1 MTIDVQLIGTCPTMN
16 GSTGQAYLA
25 RIAEVSKWAD
35 DDGWEAILVYSDH
48 AQCDPW
54 IVAQEILRH
63 TMQLRPLV
71 ALQPLYMHP
80 LSAAKIVATLASMYG
95 RQIYINL
102 IAGGFPRDLQTLCD
116 ATPHDRRYDRV
127 VEYASIMQDLLRP
140 RGLCSFNGAF
150 YNVKELQLVPRLPAD
165 KLPVF
170 TISGSS
176 PAGLAAAKKLGAR
189 AIQYLRPS
197 YEYAGV
203 TFDPS
208 LQYGA
213 RLGVIVAET
222 RSRAWEIARQRYP
235 TGNSEMRKIRQYATS
250 ISDSVWVKEL
260 DKEIRVPPGH
270 PYWLGPYHYY
280 RTVCPFLVGDEQDVS
295 GEIANYVRMGLR
307 TFLLELP
314 TNAEESRQITRVFKL
329 ACERA
334 RRS

>member
-1 MTIDVQLIGTCPTMN
+1 MAISVQLIGTCPTMDD
-16 GSTGQAYLA
+16 STGQAYPA

-35 DDGWEAILVYSDH
+35 DDSWEAILVYSDH
-48 AQCDPW
+48 SQGDPW

-63 TMQLRPLV
+63 TKQLRPLV

-80 LSAAKIVATLASMYG
+80 FTAAKIVSTLANMYG
-95 RQIYINL
+95 RQVYINL
-102 IAGGFPRDLQTLCD
+102 IAGGFPHDLHTLRD

-127 VEYASIMQDLLRP
+127 VEYATIMQSLLRP
-140 RGLCSFNGAF
+140 HGLCTFAGAF
-150 YNVKELQLVPRLPAD
+150 YNVKDLQLVPRMPAD

-208 LQYGA
+208 LHYGA
-213 RLGVIVAET
+213 RLGVIVADT
-222 RSRAWEIARQRYP
+222 PSRAWEIARQRYP
-235 TGNSEMRKIRQYATS
+235 TGDSEMREIRQYATS

-260 DKEIRVPPGH
+260 DKEVLVPPGH
-270 PYWLGPYHYY
+270 PYWLGPYHYCH
-280 RTVCPFLVGDEQDVS
+280 TACPFLVGDEDDVS
-295 GEIANYVRMGLR
+295 SEIANYLRMGLR
-307 TFLLELP
+307 TFLLERP
-314 TNAEESRQITRVFKL
+314 ANGEESRRITRVFEL
-329 ACERA
+329 ARERA
-334 RRS
+334 STS